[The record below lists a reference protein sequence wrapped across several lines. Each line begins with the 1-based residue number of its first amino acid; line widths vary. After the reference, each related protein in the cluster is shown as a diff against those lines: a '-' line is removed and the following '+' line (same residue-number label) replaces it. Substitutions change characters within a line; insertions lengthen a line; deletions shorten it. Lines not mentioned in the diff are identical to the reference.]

1 MVGAAAPPAFAFAVS
16 FFKRML
22 MPRYWFAFLP
32 LFTDGKASAIR

>member
-1 MVGAAAPPAFAFAVS
+1 VSQAGFKVAVS
-16 FFKRML
+16 FFKPML